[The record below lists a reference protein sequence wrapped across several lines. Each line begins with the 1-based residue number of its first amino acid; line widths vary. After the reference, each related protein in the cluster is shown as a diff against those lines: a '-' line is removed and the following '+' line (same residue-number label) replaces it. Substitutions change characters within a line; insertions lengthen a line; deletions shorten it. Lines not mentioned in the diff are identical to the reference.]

1 MVRPTVNSEKHM
13 VQNSQETVLSGG
25 IVTNVLAQAVDVV
38 GTANTEVR
46 VGAVVKALYNE
57 KWIRTSDTAPGSFV
71 YIIYK
76 LPNGLPF
83 PTAINMA
90 ALNDWSNKN
99 NILYTTQAISND
111 QDADAI
117 PLHKGWVKIPKGK
130 QRMSLGDVIAVT
142 TFAQALDQV
151 ICGHS
156 IYKEYF

>member
-1 MVRPTVNSEKHM
+1 MVRPTINSEKHII
-13 VQNSQETVLSGG
+13 QNSLETVTAAAV
-25 IVTNVLAQAVDVV
+25 VTNVLGQAVDVP
-38 GTANTEVR
+38 GTSNTDVR
-46 VGAVVKALYNE
+46 VGAVIKAVYNE
-57 KWIRTSDTAPGSFV
+57 KWVRTSDTSPGSFV

-83 PTAINMA
+83 PTAIDMA

-99 NILYTTQAISND
+99 NILYTTQAISNVNT
-111 QDADAI
+111 ADAI

-130 QRMSLGDVIAVT
+130 QRMSLGDVIAVS

-151 ICGHS
+151 ICGVS

>member
-13 VQNSQETVLSGG
+13 VQNSLDS
-25 IVTNVLAQAVDVV
+25 VTAGAIQIDVLAQAVDIP
-38 GTANTEVR
+38 GTANTDVR
-46 VGAVVKALYNE
+46 VGAVIKAVYNE
-57 KWIRTSDTAPGSFV
+57 KWMRGAETSPGSFV

-83 PTAINMA
+83 PTATNMA
-90 ALNDWSNKN
+90 NLNDWSNKN
-99 NILYTTQAISND
+99 NILYTTQALTND
-111 QDADAI
+111 ADADAI

-142 TFAQALDQV
+142 FFAQVLDSV